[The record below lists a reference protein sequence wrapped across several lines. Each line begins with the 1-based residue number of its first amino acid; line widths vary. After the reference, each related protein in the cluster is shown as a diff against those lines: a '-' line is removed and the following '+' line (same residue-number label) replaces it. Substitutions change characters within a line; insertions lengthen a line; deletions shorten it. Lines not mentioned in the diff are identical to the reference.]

1 MTRTIQQFFSLC
13 FLFLMIGTPLLLS
26 QESANSKA
34 RLHQIKIIGNAHVAE
49 SEIQNWLNL
58 RRGQEVSQP
67 LIHARAQNLLL
78 RFREAGYYFAGIDSV
93 RFHYSY
99 DSSRVEA
106 AIYLQEG
113 ARLKIGQVQLL
124 GWSDGD
130 NLKNELRTRPG
141 RNFQHHTLEED
152 IDAIL
157 RYFEE
162 RGFPYCRVNVE
173 QLEFR
178 RLDEADE
185 MAVDI
190 TLKII
195 PGPSVA
201 IGEIEIRGNELTKA
215 RVIQREA
222 GIRIGE
228 LYQQRRIDKIAPQ
241 LLRLGYFK
249 WVNPPKLE
257 WLPDSTGRLIIELAE
272 GSSNRFDG
280 VLGYNPPVGNSR
292 GFVTGLIDISF
303 RNLFGTGRQ
312 IDARWERRTARTQQ
326 LRFRYLE
333 PWVAG
338 LPLNAAL
345 RFEQLIQDTIFVQRE
360 IGLQTSYRINENVS
374 LLAGVSRRDVS
385 PDSLGQ
391 AVFGIPASHSINF
404 AVGLNLNTLDYP
416 RNPQKGIHYDTTFEW
431 SRKSIADAVAER
443 DNSFNQRRIALDFA
457 TYISPFRWQVFAFG
471 LHGRQITSGEDLIS
485 ITDHFRLGGARSLRG
500 YREEQFR
507 GDRIAWANFEYR
519 YLLNRESRFFVFLD
533 AGYFH
538 RQELVAESLLT
549 FEDVQIGYGLGL
561 RLDTRLGFFGIDYG
575 LGEGDGLSNG
585 KVHFSLTNEF

>member
-1 MTRTIQQFFSLC
+1 MN
-13 FLFLMIGTPLLLS
+13 GTPLLLS
-26 QESANSKA
+26 QESVNAKA

-49 SEIQNWLNL
+49 SEIQSWLNL
-58 RRGQEVSQP
+58 RRGQEISEP

-78 RFREAGYYFAGIDSV
+78 RFREAGYYFAALDSV
-93 RFHYSY
+93 RFHYSH

-113 ARLKIGQVQLL
+113 ARLRIGQLQLRGL
-124 GWSDGD
+124 DD
-130 NLKNELRTRPG
+130 QDDLKDELRTRPG
-141 RNFQHHTLEED
+141 RYFQHHNLEED

-162 RGFPYCRVNVE
+162 RGFPYCRVNIE
-173 QLEFR
+173 
-178 RLDEADE
+178 RLDFRGLEKADE
-185 MAVDI
+185 MAVDV
-190 TLKII
+190 TLKVD
-195 PGPSVA
+195 PGPAVE
-201 IGEIEIRGNELTKA
+201 IGEIEIRGNELTKT
-215 RVIQREA
+215 RVIQREL
-222 GIRIGE
+222 GVRRGDI
-228 LYQQRRIDKIAPQ
+228 YQQRRIDKIAPQ

-249 WVNPPKLE
+249 WVNPPQLE
-257 WLPDSTGRLIIELAE
+257 WLPDSTGRLVIELAE

-338 LPLNAAL
+338 LPLNAAI

-360 IGLQTSYRINENVS
+360 IGLEASYRINENVS

-416 RNPQKGIHYDTTFEW
+416 RNPKKGIHYETTFEW
-431 SRKSIADAVAER
+431 SRKSIADAVADR
-443 DNSFNQRRIALDFA
+443 DGSFNQRRIALDFE
-457 TYISPFRWQVFAFG
+457 TYISLFRWQVFAFA

-538 RQELVAESLLT
+538 RQELVAERLLT
-549 FEDVQIGYGLGL
+549 FEDVQVGYGLGL
-561 RLDTRLGFFGIDYG
+561 RVDTRLGFFGIDYG

-585 KVHFSLTNEF
+585 KVHISLTNEF